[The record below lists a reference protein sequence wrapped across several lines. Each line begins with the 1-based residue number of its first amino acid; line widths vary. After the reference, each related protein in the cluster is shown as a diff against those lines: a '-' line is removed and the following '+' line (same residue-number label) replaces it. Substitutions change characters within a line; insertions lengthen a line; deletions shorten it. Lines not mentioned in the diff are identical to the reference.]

1 MKLSVNYQESYSRS
15 ELLLRSFLGFFC
27 IMLPHAFLL
36 GIFGIWSGIISF
48 ISFWVILFTGRYPES
63 FFEFNAGM
71 KRWSLRVNARMWN
84 LCDGY
89 PSFGVN
95 GTDEFTSLD
104 IPYPESISRG
114 LVLARMFFGLFY
126 VIIPHA
132 FILYFRILWGMILMF
147 IAWWMVLFTGK
158 YPQEWHE
165 FNVGTLR
172 WSMRL
177 GLYMSFMSDEY
188 PRFSG
193 KE

>member
-1 MKLSVNYQESYSRS
+1 MKLSVNYQESYSRG
-15 ELLLRSFLGFFC
+15 ELLLRSFFGVFY

-36 GIFGIWSGIISF
+36 GIFGIWSAIISF

-71 KRWSLRVNARMWN
+71 QRWRLRVNARMWN

-89 PSFGVN
+89 PSFGVS
-95 GTDEFTSLD
+95 GTDEFTSLE

-114 LVLARMFFGLFY
+114 LVLARIVFGIFY

-132 FILYFRILWGMILMF
+132 FILYFRMLWGMILMF
-147 IAWWMVLFTGK
+147 IAWWMVLFTGN
-158 YPQEWHE
+158 YPQGWHE

-172 WSMRL
+172 WATRL
-177 GLYMSFMSDEY
+177 NLYMGFMTDEY

>member
-1 MKLSVNYQESYSRS
+1 MKLSVNYQESYSRG
-15 ELLLRSFLGFFC
+15 ELLLRSFLGFFY

-36 GIFGIWSGIISF
+36 ALFGIWSGIISF

-126 VIIPHA
+126 VIIPHG
-132 FILYFRILWGMILMF
+132 FILYFRIVWGGILMF

-177 GLYMSFMSDEY
+177 GLYMSFMTDEY

>member
-1 MKLSVNYQESYSRS
+1 MKLSVTYQESYSRS
-15 ELLLRSFLGFFC
+15 ELLLRSFLGFFY

-36 GIFGIWSGIISF
+36 ALFGIWSGIISF

-71 KRWSLRVNARMWN
+71 QRWSLRMNARMWN

-95 GTDEFTSLD
+95 GTDEFTSLE
-104 IPYPESISRG
+104 IPYPKTISRG

-172 WSMRL
+172 WTTRL
-177 GLYMSFMSDEY
+177 NLYMSFMTDEY